1 MLSRLLRRPSHG
13 IVVAYLA
20 LFVALGGSAYA
31 VNTISSADIVDGEV
45 KSVDVGDSEI
55 KSADVKDQS
64 LTTFDVS
71 TFLGAD
77 VVDGTL
83 TGADVGDNSLA
94 INDIGS
100 ESVGADEVLNN
111 SLLSSDLSTDSAGGD
126 EIASQSVGADE
137 VVNNSLLSSDLS
149 TSSVGS
155 DEVTNDS
162 LTGADINESTLNVP
176 HIPTTANFW
185 FAQFATSNDNVFVQV
200 ASKTLPAGDYV
211 FLATINTTGCPGC
224 FHDEHIFDAECQLR
238 NPSGGVIGGTTD
250 RRWVPA
256 DDEIRR
262 SLSFNGGTTIPAAG
276 GTVSVWCRGD
286 IQENINNGQILT
298 LRVDGFN

>member
-31 VNTISSADIVDGEV
+31 VNTISSTDIVDGEV
-45 KSVDVGDSEI
+45 KSVDIGDAEI

-94 INDIGS
+94 INDIG
-100 ESVGADEVLNN
+100 
-111 SLLSSDLSTDSAGGD
+111 
-126 EIASQSVGADE
+126 SQSVGADE

-176 HIPTTANFW
+176 HIPTTANFS
-185 FAQFATSNDNVFVQV
+185 FAQGTQINTHDVFVQLL
-200 ASKTLPAGDYV
+200 SKTLPAGDYV
-211 FLATINTTGCPGC
+211 FLATFNTTGCPGC
-224 FHDEHIFDAECQLR
+224 FHDAHIADAECQLR
-238 NPSGGVIGGTTD
+238 NAGGSVIGGTTD
-250 RRWVPA
+250 RRWIPA
-256 DDEIRR
+256 DDTIKR
-262 SLSFNGGTTIPAAG
+262 SLSFNGGTTIPAGG
-276 GTVSVWCRGD
+276 GTVTVWCRSQV
-286 IQENINNGQILT
+286 QEDINNGQMLT